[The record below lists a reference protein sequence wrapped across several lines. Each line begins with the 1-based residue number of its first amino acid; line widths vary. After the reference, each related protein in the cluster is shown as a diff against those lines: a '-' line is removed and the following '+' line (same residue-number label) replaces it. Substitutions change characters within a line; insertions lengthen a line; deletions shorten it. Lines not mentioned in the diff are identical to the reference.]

1 MEYIKTSIG
10 EGFEEILDKDDKEK
24 FINEY
29 LEDKDTEAYKLDDG
43 NVAYGGDVVI
53 AGIND
58 KYFKSLE
65 EYGEYLVEYHGYNIL
80 KLPHIRKERI

>member
-10 EGFEEILDKDDKEK
+10 EGHEEILDKDDKER

-29 LEDKDTEAYKLDDG
+29 LEDKETQAYRLDDG
-43 NVAYGGDVVI
+43 NIAYAGEVVI

-65 EYGEYLVEYHGYNIL
+65 EYGEYLADYYGYNIL